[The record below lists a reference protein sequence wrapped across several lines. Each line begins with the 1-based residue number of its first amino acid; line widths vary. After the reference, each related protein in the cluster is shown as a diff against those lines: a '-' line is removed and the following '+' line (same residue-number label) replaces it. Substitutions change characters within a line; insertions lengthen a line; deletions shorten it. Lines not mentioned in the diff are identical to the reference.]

1 MVEGVWLLG
10 ERYKIFEPGT
20 DNEIIIHIPGADT
33 LYDASGLEEICHW
46 QRESADRDFQARVP
60 RTPLTKNQQH
70 DLGQTLVEIRDS
82 HTFSKENL
90 HGRYW

>member
-33 LYDASGLEEICHW
+33 LYDASELEEICHW
-46 QRESADRDFQARVP
+46 
-60 RTPLTKNQQH
+60 
-70 DLGQTLVEIRDS
+70 
-82 HTFSKENL
+82 
-90 HGRYW
+90 